1 MPRYSCPKCQ
11 QQVKDRGKD
20 DAIGC
25 DVCSKWYHLSCS
37 DLTKSQFQILCKVK
51 SFEWICSKCLSDEC
65 SKCEKIFRLD
75 KKRITCSICSN
86 DYHWR
91 CQGLSSKIC
100 AQIDCKIWI
109 CFNCNKETLPFF
121 SMPPNKVE
129 NLAFNSLCP
138 EKHSNKLRNIG
149 FRPEPND
156 TVISFDKKCRVCSK
170 VTNASKA
177 IPCPTCKH
185 LIHKSCSSL
194 SQPQTINFKRTKNLW
209 ECPKC
214 ASEKFPF
221 TNEEDDEILLN
232 SFNSNWSCHCK
243 STNPRRLTDEII
255 HQQKLVL
262 NYKND
267 TGDSF
272 FRTPE
277 EEFDF
282 QFDSFYAL
290 EPNFRYYDTHEF
302 HVLKDKLTNPFSVLH
317 TNISSLQ
324 HNGDDLIDL
333 IADLEFKFDVVA
345 VSETWNPEDKKHKF
359 TPPVIEGYSPYLGT
373 TGSSLKGG
381 CGMYINSDLSYNP
394 RRDLNIKIK
403 TDHCELETSW
413 VELILDKQPNRL
425 IGVVYRH
432 PRRNDSQSTDNIQ
445 AILNKIKKEN
455 KNTLLVGDFNFD
467 LLNHES
473 NDQISKFLHMMIENS
488 YQPCIL
494 EPTRIIQGNKP
505 SLVDNIFSNSIEPVT
520 SGNLYQKISDHLPNF
535 AIFNNTK
542 YQKKKEFV
550 KKRCTKPNFELAKFQ
565 NDLLELIL
573 YKIVNI
579 EEFYKAFDYS
589 HKMLLNILNEYY
601 PIKILNKKEIELER
615 KPWITKGILTS
626 TKIKNQTYRKF
637 AKSSNKDKASDLYI
651 KFKRYRDLI
660 NTLKRKSQKQFHID
674 YFQKNLHNAKKAW
687 TGINTIL
694 HRKKKQKISDIF
706 LNANGK
712 LVTDQKVVSKLF
724 NNYFVNVADNL
735 AKKIPKPNTKYQD
748 YLRNPNE
755 HSIYLQETTPD
766 EVGKIIDKLDPN
778 KAADIYG
785 ISTKLVKDGGEAMT
799 EIITLLFNMS
809 ISQGKFPD
817 ALKNAKVVPIHKDD
831 SRLEMSNYRPI
842 SLLPTLSKIFEKLM
856 YARLINFFSKHN
868 ILYENQFGFQS
879 NMSTEYAVNQV
890 LNYII
895 ETLERNEIGVCI
907 FLDFAKA
914 FDTVNHEILLDKLE
928 HYGIRGIALKW
939 IKNYLTNRMQCTE
952 VGDTQSD
959 LELIKCGVP
968 QGSVLGPL
976 LFLIYIN
983 DIVNSSALFKFTLF
997 ADDTSLYHSCKNTN
1011 NLENVINCE
1020 LAKISDWL
1028 SANRLSLN
1036 VGKSK
1041 LLYFTNKNRKFI
1053 KDIEIKING
1062 ELLKEVDSAKY
1073 LGVYI
1078 DNKLNW
1084 NAHSNNIKLRLSKGI
1099 SMLAKIRHYVPESVR
1114 RSLYFTF
1121 INSHTGYNL
1130 LNWGTAPSTYV
1141 DTISAKTRKAI
1152 RLISFVSKDEPALPL
1167 FKKHSILPLEKDFE
1181 FKQALFMWKLDN
1193 NLIPKSLAKN
1203 FRTQRNRVIPI
1214 VNRLESSAKHITY
1227 AGPKIW
1233 HNLPNDIKNIAFPKS
1248 FSKAVKNYLL
1258 DIPNNNQ
1265 NNNTHRTSNS
1275 NRQGQR
1281 FLSRWDLETGESTS
1295 LI

>member
-1 MPRYSCPKCQ
+1 MPRYSCPQCQ
-11 QQVKDRGKD
+11 KQVKDKGKD
-20 DAIGC
+20 NAIGC
-25 DVCSKWYHLSCS
+25 DVCLKWYHLSCS
-37 DLTKSQFQILCKVK
+37 DLTKTQFQILCKVK
-51 SFEWICSKCLSDEC
+51 SFEWVCTKCLSDEC

-75 KKRITCSICSN
+75 KKRITCSVCRN

-91 CQGLSSKIC
+91 CQGLSSKIY
-100 AQIDCKIWI
+100 AQIDSKKWLCYNCK
-109 CFNCNKETLPFF
+109 KENLPYY
-121 SMPPNKVE
+121 SIPSSKME

-138 EKHSNKLRNIG
+138 GKHANKLRNIG
-149 FRPEPND
+149 FRPEPED
-156 TVISFDKKCRVCSK
+156 TVISFDKKCRVCLK
-170 VTNASKA
+170 VTDAKKA

-185 LIHKSCSSL
+185 LTHKSCSSL
-194 SQPQTINFKRTKNLW
+194 NQSQTINFKRTKNLW

-214 ASEKFPF
+214 AAEKFPF
-221 TNEEDDEILLN
+221 TIIEDDEMLLN
-232 SFNSNWSCHCK
+232 SFNSNWSCNCK
-243 STNPRRLTDEII
+243 KTSPRKITDEIV

-267 TGDSF
+267 TSDSF
-272 FRTPE
+272 FRSPE
-277 EEFDF
+277 DEFGF

-302 HVLKDKLTNPFSVLH
+302 HVLKDKLTNPFSVFH

-324 HNGDDLIDL
+324 HNGDNLLDL

-345 VSETWNPEDKKHKF
+345 VTETWNPEDKKHKF
-359 TPPVIEGYSPYLGT
+359 IPPVIDGYSPYLGT

-381 CGMYINSDLSYNP
+381 CGMYINSDLSFNP
-394 RRDLNIKIK
+394 RKDLNTKIK
-403 TDHCELETSW
+403 TEECELETSW
-413 VELILDKQPNRL
+413 VELIMDKQPNRL

-432 PRRNDSQSTDNIQ
+432 PRRNDTQSTDNLQ
-445 AILNKIKKEN
+445 TILNKIKKEN
-455 KNTLLVGDFNFD
+455 KNTILLGDFNFD
-467 LLNHES
+467 LLNHE
-473 NDQISKFLHMMIENS
+473 NNNLISKFLHMLIENS

-535 AIFNNTK
+535 AIFNNSKT
-542 YQKKKEFV
+542 QKKKEFV
-550 KKRCTKPNFELAKFQ
+550 KKRCKKPNFDLAKFQ

-573 YKIVNI
+573 YKIVNF
-579 EEFYKAFDYS
+579 EDFYKAFDYS

-601 PIKILNKKEIELER
+601 PIKILSKKEIELER
-615 KPWITKGILTS
+615 KPWITKGILIS
-626 TKIKNQTYRKF
+626 TKIKNLTYRKF
-637 AKSSNKDKASDLYI
+637 IKSHNKNKTSDLYL

-660 NTLKRKSQKQFHID
+660 NTLKRKSQKLFHTD
-674 YFQKNLHNAKKAW
+674 YFQKHLHNAKKAW
-687 TGINTIL
+687 AGINSIL
-694 HRKKKQKISDIF
+694 HRKKKQKVSDIF
-706 LNANGK
+706 LNVNGK

-755 HSIYLQETTPD
+755 HSIYLCETTPD
-766 EVGKIIDKLDPN
+766 EVEKIIDKLDPN

-785 ISTKLVKDGGEAMT
+785 ISTKLVKDGGVAMT

-856 YARLINFFSKHN
+856 YSRLINFFSKHN

-890 LNYII
+890 LNYIV
-895 ETLERNEIGVCI
+895 ETLEKNEIGVCI

-928 HYGIRGIALKW
+928 HYGIRGIALNW

-952 VGDTQSD
+952 IGDTQSE

-983 DIVNSSALFKFTLF
+983 DIVNSSKLFKFTLF
-997 ADDTSLYHSCKNTN
+997 ADDTSLYYSCKSTN
-1011 NLENVINCE
+1011 NLGNIINSE
-1020 LAKISDWL
+1020 LAKISEWL

-1036 VGKSK
+1036 VAKSK
-1041 LLYFTNKNRKFI
+1041 LLYFTNKNRNCLKN
-1053 KDIEIKING
+1053 IEIKING
-1062 ELLKEVDSAKY
+1062 ELLEEVDSAKY
-1073 LGVYI
+1073 LGVYM
-1078 DNKLNW
+1078 DNKLSW
-1084 NAHSNNIKLRLSKGI
+1084 NVHSNNIKLRLSKGI
-1099 SMLAKIRHYVPESVR
+1099 SMLAKIRHYVPETVR

-1130 LNWGTAPSTYV
+1130 LNWGTAPSTCIE
-1141 DTISAKTRKAI
+1141 TISAKTRKAI

-1167 FKKHSILPLEKDFE
+1167 FKKHVILPLEKDFE
-1181 FKQALFMWKLDN
+1181 LKQALFMWKLEN
-1193 NLIPKSLAKN
+1193 NLVPKSLANN
-1203 FRTQRNRVIPI
+1203 FRTNRNRVIPI
-1214 VNRLESSAKHITY
+1214 VNRLDSSAKHITY

-1233 HNLPNDIKNIAFPKS
+1233 QSLPDDIKSIAFHKS
-1248 FSKAVKNYLL
+1248 FTKAVKNHLL
-1258 DIPNNNQ
+1258 DIPNK
-1265 NNNTHRTSNS
+1265 RISSARRIDNS
-1275 NRQGQR
+1275 NAQGQR
-1281 FLSRWDLETGESTS
+1281 FQSRWDLETGESTN